1 MTPELTTEQ
10 GNQMELTSTERVDKR
25 RHARIAGN
33 RAIVRA
39 AWMDQGGLLKM
50 GQARLIDVSE
60 GGLALELPDIPKV
73 NSVLRFQCEKFQ
85 LYGLG
90 SVKYASGGKGRCVV
104 GLQFAAGSFW
114 MSAETRNKTDRQMS
128 SAEPRRDWSWDW
140 NFAEAVA

>member
-1 MTPELTTEQ
+1 
-10 GNQMELTSTERVDKR
+10 METTSTEQLDKR
-25 RHARIAGN
+25 RHMRMSGN

-39 AWMDQGGLLKM
+39 AWMDQGGYLKM

-60 GGLALELPDIPKV
+60 GGLALELPDVPKV

-90 SVKYASGGKGRCVV
+90 SVKYASGGRGRCVV

-114 MSAETRNKTDRQMS
+114 KSAESRSKSDRQTNPT
-128 SAEPRRDWSWDW
+128 EQRRDLTWNW

>member
-1 MTPELTTEQ
+1 
-10 GNQMELTSTERVDKR
+10 METTSTNQVDKR
-25 RHARIAGN
+25 RHTRMSGN

-39 AWMDQGGLLKM
+39 AWMDQTGYLRM

-60 GGLALELPDIPKV
+60 GGLALELPDVPKV
-73 NSVLRFQCEKFQ
+73 NTVLRFQCEKFQ

-90 SVKYASGGKGRCVV
+90 SVKYASGGRGRCVV

-114 MSAETRNKTDRQMS
+114 RSAETRNKADRQTVS
-128 SAEPRRDWSWDW
+128 GEQRRELLWDW